1 VETVRVV
8 TLKSTP
14 PHCFVLALGF
24 FVDAAAAPP
33 LGRPMAQERLSRV
46 GVVARGQ
53 RRLVGEEGAAAA
65 AAAAA
70 GGVARGGGRLV
81 GGIREEFFF

>member
-1 VETVRVV
+1 
-8 TLKSTP
+8 LKSTP
-14 PHCFVLALGF
+14 PRCFVLALGF

-65 AAAAA
+65 AAA